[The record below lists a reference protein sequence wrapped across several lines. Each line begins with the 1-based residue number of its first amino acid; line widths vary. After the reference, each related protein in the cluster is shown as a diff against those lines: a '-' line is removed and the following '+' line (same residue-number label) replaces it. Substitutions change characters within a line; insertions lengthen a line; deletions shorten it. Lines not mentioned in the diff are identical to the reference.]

1 MRKLL
6 TWVRRLVLLGMLLA
20 VARLLL
26 RRMIGSGDSGAAGS
40 GAGGGGAGGGGRGG
54 EEILP
59 PIVGDT
65 WPPVPTN
72 PDRGD

>member
-6 TWVRRLVLLGMLLA
+6 TWIRRLALLA
-20 VARLLL
+20 TLVALAQQVL
-26 RRMIGSGDSGAAGS
+26 RRITRSETA
-40 GAGGGGAGGGGRGG
+40 GAGV
-54 EEILP
+54 LP

-72 PDRGD
+72 PERGD

>member
-1 MRKLL
+1 MRTLL
-6 TWVRRLVLLGMLLA
+6 TWLRRLALLA
-20 VARLLL
+20 ALFAVAQRVL
-26 RRMIGSGDSGAAGS
+26 RRIDSSDNTGE
-40 GAGGGGAGGGGRGG
+40 GRF
-54 EEILP
+54 P

>member
-1 MRKLL
+1 MRGLL
-6 TWVRRLVLLGMLLA
+6 TWLRRLALLA
-20 VARLLL
+20 ALFAVAQRVL
-26 RRMIGSGDSGAAGS
+26 RRINSADNT
-40 GAGGGGAGGGGRGG
+40 GGGTF
-54 EEILP
+54 P

>member
-1 MRKLL
+1 MRRLL
-6 TWVRRLVLLGMLLA
+6 TWVRRLVLLGMLIA
-20 VARLLL
+20 VAQRLF
-26 RRMIGSGDSGAAGS
+26 RWVVGSGES
-40 GAGGGGAGGGGRGG
+40 GGGGGG
-54 EEILP
+54 ETLP

>member
-1 MRKLL
+1 MRGLL
-6 TWVRRLVLLGMLLA
+6 TWLRRLALLA
-20 VARLLL
+20 ALFAVAQRVL
-26 RRMIGSGDSGAAGS
+26 RRINSADNTGVGT
-40 GAGGGGAGGGGRGG
+40 
-54 EEILP
+54 LP